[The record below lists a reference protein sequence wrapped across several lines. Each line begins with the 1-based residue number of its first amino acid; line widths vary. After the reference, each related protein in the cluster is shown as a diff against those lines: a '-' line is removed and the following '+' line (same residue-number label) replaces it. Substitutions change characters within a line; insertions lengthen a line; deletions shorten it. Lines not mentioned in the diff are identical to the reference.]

1 MIAPSELRIGN
12 YVLIGSLVWTPI
24 DGILSSQVFACNG
37 VGINY
42 IDIDPIPITPE
53 WLERLGFETKTGYV
67 IMGRIGLSPTTWID
81 IMNNGTAE
89 VCGQWNESVAVS
101 PCKYIHELQ
110 NLYHAITGNELKI
123 K

>member
-53 WLERLGFETKTGYV
+53 WLERLGSDKIKLFGNDPSDTVTITIEGCVNLSFTGEVLHNIVAGIKVKYV
-67 IMGRIGLSPTTWID
+67 H
-81 IMNNGTAE
+81 
-89 VCGQWNESVAVS
+89 Q
-101 PCKYIHELQ
+101 LQ
-110 NLYHAITGNELKI
+110 NLYHALTGNELKI